1 MLIWILVLLVL
12 FILIQRNNKRNM
24 EKLRNNRSRGFRKSY
39 YNRRKENPYSEKEEH
54 PMVPSQNEAPMDD
67 NKNTTS

>member
-12 FILIQRNNKRNM
+12 FIIIQRNNKRNM

-39 YNRRKENPYSEKEEH
+39 YNRRKGNPFSEKEEH

-67 NKNTTS
+67 KKNTTS